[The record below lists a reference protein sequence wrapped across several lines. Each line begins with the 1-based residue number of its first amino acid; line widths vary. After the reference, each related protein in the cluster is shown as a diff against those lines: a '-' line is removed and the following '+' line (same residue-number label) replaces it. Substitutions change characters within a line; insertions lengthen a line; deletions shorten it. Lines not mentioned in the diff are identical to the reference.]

1 MKKTLLFLM
10 LLLMEGIIVQAQNK
24 VENHPLKA
32 MDLVLF
38 TFGMEQP
45 IAIGTISNS
54 GELNFNFPKNL
65 NYISDEAKANYWSDA
80 AFTLFPKCDNSYD
93 ILSEEEN
100 MKAVSG
106 GYISLSTKEY
116 PYSGLVFMVT
126 NEDLVPWLEDTYSN
140 SAVVGS
146 YFELVYMESDFKY
159 QGECSSTVSNTEDDT
174 IKTLYSY
181 NLELKAGFNFI
192 EYKIESVKKHS
203 IPSMYEE
210 GAFDK
215 IDKPSKIIVSSSQ
228 SVVPTTKWIGKYF
241 Y

>member
-1 MKKTLLFLM
+1 MNKTLLFLM

-24 VENHPLKA
+24 AENHPLKA

-93 ILSEEEN
+93 ILLEDEN
-100 MKAVSG
+100 IKAVNA
-106 GYISLSTKEY
+106 GYISLIAKGNQ
-116 PYSGLVFMVT
+116 YSGLIFMVT

-174 IKTLYSY
+174 IETLYSY

-192 EYKIESVKKHS
+192 EYKIESVKNHK

-228 SVVPTTKWIGKYF
+228 SAVPSTKWIGKYF
-241 Y
+241 